1 MTEVLVEKVESNYTS
16 NFWQGPCPNWL
27 HLSWPPVWPT
37 PHQTS
42 KCMMVYHVLHVL
54 LNLLFSTGKPRN
66 VFLSVLRQETGF
78 SRKDNSLTQTWV
90 NPCWHCSW
98 VCFDSKLDAA
108 VLIVQWT
115 KIWGGTI
122 RLWTLDSSSYS
133 NVPLTPSADENSTKL
148 GAVHICPPQDKA
160 ATAYCLSWTK
170 AQFKRMSENPEE
182 YSTNQ
187 TEFLIAHFGWK
198 DEERMICMF
207 SQKKNLLRGGRK
219 MALVC
224 FFFSVSSVVS
234 VLNKGVMNTFSPLG
248 SWGEK
253 DQRAHLPPDFHFHFH
268 EAHWSADFHFLFL
281 LKTENI
287 PRPLINSA
295 LQIILVCRHFWLS
308 RLMKNRTVS
317 YWLGLGRTPC
327 FFYHLGRI

>member
-115 KIWGGTI
+115 KIWRGTN

-207 SQKKNLLRGGRK
+207 SQKKICYAEEEKWHLC
-219 MALVC
+219 V
-224 FFFSVSSVVS
+224 FS
-234 VLNKGVMNTFSPLG
+234 
-248 SWGEK
+248 
-253 DQRAHLPPDFHFHFH
+253 
-268 EAHWSADFHFLFL
+268 FLFL
-281 LKTENI
+281 PLCLSWTKELWILSHLWEAEVRKIKGLICPLTFTFAFTRLIGALTFTFYFCSKQKT
-287 PRPLINSA
+287 S
-295 LQIILVCRHFWLS
+295 LVPSSTVPCKLS
-308 RLMKNRTVS
+308 
-317 YWLGLGRTPC
+317 
-327 FFYHLGRI
+327 

>member
-1 MTEVLVEKVESNYTS
+1 MLTL
-16 NFWQGPCPNWL
+16 
-27 HLSWPPVWPT
+27 
-37 PHQTS
+37 
-42 KCMMVYHVLHVL
+42 
-54 LNLLFSTGKPRN
+54 
-66 VFLSVLRQETGF
+66 FLSLFWFKVRRSSTHRTMNTDLEGNEQ
-78 SRKDNSLTQTWV
+78 
-90 NPCWHCSW
+90 
-98 VCFDSKLDAA
+98 
-108 VLIVQWT
+108 
-115 KIWGGTI
+115 
-122 RLWTLDSSSYS
+122 TLDSWLFVLFKCATHPECWWKFNETWRRSYLSS
-133 NVPLTPSADENSTKL
+133 T
-148 GAVHICPPQDKA
+148 PPQDKA

-187 TEFLIAHFGWK
+187 TEFWIAHFGWK

-207 SQKKNLLRGGRK
+207 SQKNLLRGGGK

-253 DQRAHLPPDFHFHFH
+253 DQRAHLPPDFHFH

-287 PRPLINSA
+287 PRPLTT
-295 LQIILVCRHFWLS
+295 VPCKLS
-308 RLMKNRTVS
+308 
-317 YWLGLGRTPC
+317 
-327 FFYHLGRI
+327 

>member
-148 GAVHICPPQDKA
+148 GDVHICPQHHHK
-160 ATAYCLSWTK
+160 TR
-170 AQFKRMSENPEE
+170 Q
-182 YSTNQ
+182 
-187 TEFLIAHFGWK
+187 
-198 DEERMICMF
+198 
-207 SQKKNLLRGGRK
+207 LLRTVWVGQKRSLKGCQRTQK
-219 MALVC
+219 STPLTK
-224 FFFSVSSVVS
+224 
-234 VLNKGVMNTFSPLG
+234 LNSG
-248 SWGEK
+248 
-253 DQRAHLPPDFHFHFH
+253 
-268 EAHWSADFHFLFL
+268 
-281 LKTENI
+281 
-287 PRPLINSA
+287 
-295 LQIILVCRHFWLS
+295 
-308 RLMKNRTVS
+308 
-317 YWLGLGRTPC
+317 
-327 FFYHLGRI
+327 

>member
-115 KIWGGTI
+115 KIWRGTN

-207 SQKKNLLRGGRK
+207 SQKKSVTRRK
-219 MALVC
+219 KNGTCVFFLFC
-224 FFFSVSSVVS
+224 FFCCVCLEQRSYEYFLTSGKLRWKRSKGSSA
-234 VLNKGVMNTFSPLG
+234 P
-248 SWGEK
+248 
-253 DQRAHLPPDFHFHFH
+253 
-268 EAHWSADFHFLFL
+268 
-281 LKTENI
+281 
-287 PRPLINSA
+287 
-295 LQIILVCRHFWLS
+295 WLS
-308 RLMKNRTVS
+308 LSLSRGSLERWLSLFISAQNRKHPS
-317 YWLGLGRTPC
+317 SP
-327 FFYHLGRI
+327 HRIQQCLANYPSL

>member
-1 MTEVLVEKVESNYTS
+1 
-16 NFWQGPCPNWL
+16 
-27 HLSWPPVWPT
+27 
-37 PHQTS
+37 
-42 KCMMVYHVLHVL
+42 MVYHVLHVR
-54 LNLLFSTGKPRN
+54 LNLLFSKGKPRN
-66 VFLSVLRQETGF
+66 VFLRVLRQETGF
-78 SRKDNSLTQTWV
+78 SWKDNSLTQTWV

-115 KIWGGTI
+115 QISRGTN

-170 AQFKRMSENPEE
+170 AQFKRMSKNPEE

-207 SQKKNLLRGGRK
+207 SQKNLLRGGRK

-224 FFFSVSSVVS
+224 FFFSVSSVCLSWTKELWILSHLCEAEVKKIKGLICPLTFTFTFTRLIGALTFTFYFCSKQKTSLVPSSS
-234 VLNKGVMNTFSPLG
+234 VPSK
-248 SWGEK
+248 
-253 DQRAHLPPDFHFHFH
+253 
-268 EAHWSADFHFLFL
+268 
-281 LKTENI
+281 
-287 PRPLINSA
+287 
-295 LQIILVCRHFWLS
+295 LS
-308 RLMKNRTVS
+308 
-317 YWLGLGRTPC
+317 
-327 FFYHLGRI
+327 